1 MSDYYVRKDV
11 LSQYQPLSAVFAP
24 LRTGV
29 GIEKAPPTGL
39 YSNVAGVSTD
49 LSDIYDQGTSETD
62 LVRYTT
68 GIKSKSFTR
77 VNGTVNPDLQFV
89 FRAIDISPTP
99 TPSIGATPTPTQ
111 TATATQTPTPTITP
125 SPTRAPGTSQPAT
138 PTPTKSSVIGTVS
151 GDIAISAA
159 GENLRRGAG
168 TIAPISVTASFN
180 TNIFKVI
187 VEERSGP
194 TSAAQGTW
202 RTLTTNTDG
211 GNTVSFGTS
220 FVAAFIGFY
229 QFRATAYNNAN
240 IQIGQ
245 AITGSVQVIPNDIS
259 LSINAVAVGT
269 TVTVTSNAS
278 SNYSL
283 TEHTIQQYSSTTG
296 AWNTIQTGTSNSL
309 QVVLTSLATGG
320 YLFRSLATA
329 SQLKETS
336 MYKYSP
342 EALATVGTSVVL
354 SLSVS
359 PGGGGTIS
367 ATPAAANATNT
378 STHTIVASPASLYDF
393 SHFLVDGVNVTGA
406 AGSPTGGNTVVS
418 MNNQSHTVVAVFKLK
433 NVAFAVIPSPSNG
446 GTASADL
453 SSPAPINSIINLSN
467 SPATNYN
474 FKNYTVNGVPIGSS
488 YQLTGNTTINANFQL
503 NNGVFIRQEC
513 LNPGVAPY
521 TLRQY
526 YANGTGGETYTDT
539 NNSPTCGYVAPP
551 AAGTLLDTYCSGDA
565 GGSPAV
571 PGVNK
576 WGKYA
581 DGSGG
586 FTLGLIQNNS
596 KECGYKPPPAAGT
609 VLRVVCVDGDAYYV
623 RANGSGGEVTDTD
636 PFSVFP
642 NANSYCFYADGTVV
656 GTTCI
661 PREASVDQYQL
672 VANGTG
678 GTRVGAL
685 IQQDSIACGYNPAP
699 NPIAPEGP
707 NTTNP
712 TINLEA

>member
-49 LSDIYDQGTSETD
+49 LSDIYDQGTLETD

-111 TATATQTPTPTITP
+111 TATPTQTPTPTITP
-125 SPTRAPGTSQPAT
+125 SPTRAPGPSQSQT
-138 PTPTKSSVIGTVS
+138 QTPTKSSVIGTVS

-159 GENLRRGAG
+159 GENLRRGTG
-168 TIAPISVTASFN
+168 SIGPINVTASFN
-180 TNIFKVI
+180 TNIFKII

-194 TSAAQGTW
+194 NSAAEGTW
-202 RTLTTNTDG
+202 RTLTTNTEG
-211 GNTVSFGTS
+211 GNTVIFGTS
-220 FVAAFIGFY
+220 FVAAFVGFY

-240 IQIGQ
+240 VQIGQ

-259 LSINAVAVGT
+259 IDLVASVVGT
-269 TVTVTSNAS
+269 TVTITSNAS

-283 TEHTIQQYSSTTG
+283 TEHTIQQYSSSTST
-296 AWNTIQTGTSNSL
+296 WSSIQTGTSNSL
-309 QVVLTSLATGG
+309 QKVLTGLASGG
-320 YLFRSLATA
+320 YLFRSLAIA
-329 SQLKETS
+329 SQLKETG

-342 EALATVGTSVVL
+342 ERLATVGTSVVL

-359 PGGGGTIS
+359 PGGSGTIS

-378 STHTIVASPASLYDF
+378 STHTIVASPVTGGIYDF

-433 NVAFAVIPSPSNG
+433 NVAFAVVPSPSNG

-453 SSPAPINSIINLSN
+453 SSPAPINSTINLSN
-467 SPATNYN
+467 NPATNYN

-526 YANGTGGETYTDT
+526 YANGTGGENSIDT

-565 GGSPAV
+565 NGNPAV

-581 DGSGG
+581 NGSGG
-586 FTLGLIQNNS
+586 FTLSLMQNES
-596 KECGYKPPPAAGT
+596 AECGYKPPPTAGT

-623 RANGSGGEVTDTD
+623 RANGSGGEVTDAD

-642 NANSYCFYADGTVV
+642 SANSYCLYADGTVV

-699 NPIAPEGP
+699 NPVAPPEQNP
-707 NTTNP
+707 NN
-712 TINLEA
+712 IEA